1 MISRYEAAMA
11 MKENWNVVIRKG
23 DEHTNGIY
31 FTNQYGYV
39 IERTFAVRIQH
50 DECSPAVFYIPSLEE
65 EGEDEVVVEYPYHSL
80 IKKNK
85 NFHPLFCGEYLPVNE
100 LGSIFETEWMTD
112 RGKIKAQPLIDML
125 LSIPNK
131 RERDR
136 SRLRL
141 TITGNKIEAEVIK
154 KEKESLLV
162 MKRMEMI
169 AESEDEP
176 ETDMV
181 YITVNANTVLYI
193 LLHFTD
199 CSIISFSNSHDRIIL
214 TNEGSTPK
222 VEGVISMSNK
232 WSRINRENGTA
243 I

>member
-1 MISRYEAAMA
+1 MVSRYDAAMF
-11 MKENWNVVIRKG
+11 MKEQWNEVIRKG
-23 DEHTNGIY
+23 DDHINGIY
-31 FTNQYGYV
+31 FTDQYGYV
-39 IERTFAVRIQH
+39 IERTFAIRIQH

-65 EGEDEVVVEYPYHSL
+65 EVEDEVVVEYPYRSM

-85 NFHPLFCGEYLPVNE
+85 NFHVLFSGEYLPVNE
-100 LGSIFETEWMTD
+100 LESIFDTAWMTE
-112 RGKIKAQPLIDML
+112 RGRIEIKPLIDLL

-136 SRLRL
+136 ARLRL

-162 MKRMEMI
+162 MKRLEMV
-169 AESEDEP
+169 AEYEDEL
-176 ETDMV
+176 ETDVV

-199 CSIISFSNSHDRIIL
+199 CSRISFSNSHDRIIL

-222 VEGVISMSNK
+222 VEGIISISNK
-232 WSRINRENGTA
+232 SGHK
-243 I
+243 